1 MNLLPSLYKSDALP
15 DELHATYDDVLPQL
29 LHDLLDHI
37 IQHAKYLSPAGYS
50 VMLHDPCDPAVS
62 DSPTDH

>member
-1 MNLLPSLYKSDALP
+1 
-15 DELHATYDDVLPQL
+15 VLPQL